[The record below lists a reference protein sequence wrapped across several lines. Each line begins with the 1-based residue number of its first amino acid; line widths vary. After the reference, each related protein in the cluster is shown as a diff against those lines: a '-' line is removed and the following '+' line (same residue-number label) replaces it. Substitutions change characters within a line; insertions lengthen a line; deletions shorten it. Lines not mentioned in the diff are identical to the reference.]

1 LSKDSHLTIRKMGCL
16 ASFRRKPES
25 TFLNPLWTPAF
36 AGVTALYESDGFRS
50 FGVLYS
56 IFDILRF
63 YFSQCKKSVLDCD
76 HHASAQSRNIHIL
89 C

>member
-1 LSKDSHLTIRKMGCL
+1 MITKKHQN
-16 ASFRRKPES
+16 RRSNVEHRISNDKVKI
-25 TFLNPLWTPAF
+25 FWTPAF

-76 HHASAQSRNIHIL
+76 HHTSAQSCNIHIL